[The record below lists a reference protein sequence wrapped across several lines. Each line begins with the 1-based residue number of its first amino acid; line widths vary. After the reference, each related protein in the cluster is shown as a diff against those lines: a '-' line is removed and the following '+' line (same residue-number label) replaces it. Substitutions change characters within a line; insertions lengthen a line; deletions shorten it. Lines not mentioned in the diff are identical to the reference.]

1 MPAFVFVTRKFPP
14 SVGGME
20 TLASDVWAMLRAGSD
35 GARLVAHGGSTAGLP
50 VFWLRAARAVLRA
63 ARRPGDVVVTGD
75 VLMYLLLLPFARAAG
90 LRLVTMA
97 HGKDVVWGFPPY
109 RWCVRR
115 ALRHAPMVLC
125 NSAAT
130 AEQVRRAGVAADRV
144 HVLRLGVEVPARTA
158 ADVTRAR
165 QELRDELGVAPG
177 THVLATVGR
186 LVRRKGVAWFVR
198 EVLPRLE
205 GDWVYVVAGAGPDEQ
220 AVRTAARDTGLED
233 RVRLLGRVPDAQRE
247 RVMAGCDVFVQP
259 NVPVRDDMEGFGLV
273 AVEAAVR
280 GALVVAAD
288 LEGLQDAV
296 ADGVTG
302 LLVPSGDAEAW
313 RAALTDVLT
322 DPGRAAR
329 AEAFARSCADRYDR
343 VRMGEEMV
351 RLLATAPVR
360 SRPTTTERVTLG
372 DYVTSAGDY
381 AIYSLHV
388 ATYEW
393 VARLVADKEVL
404 DLGCGTGYGSRLLR
418 ERGARRVVGVDV
430 SGEAVER
437 ATADEA
443 LAGLEFRQILPTDR
457 EPLPFPDDSFDLV
470 CSIQVIEHV
479 TDVDGYLREVR
490 RVLRPGGAFV
500 CVTPDREHR
509 LFPRQRPWNEF
520 HVHEYDPAELGRLLG
535 ARFGPVNVQGMTG
548 PRRLLDHELRRYRWT
563 RLLLYPVTFPGVPEP
578 LRLAG
583 LRLAK
588 RIAPHRAGSAPEG
601 TRAFGFDWTDVV
613 VAPDA
618 RPSVNIVV
626 VAGALPSVG

>member
-20 TLASDVWAMLRAGSD
+20 TLASDVWAMLRASGEE
-35 GARLVAHGGSTAGLP
+35 ARLVAHGGSNAGLP
-50 VFWLRAARAVLRA
+50 LFWGRAVRAVLRA
-63 ARRPGDVVVTGD
+63 ARRPGDVVLTGD
-75 VLMYLLLLPFARAAG
+75 VLMYLLLLPFARAVG

-97 HGKDVVWGFPPY
+97 HGKDVIWGFPPY

-115 ALRHAPMVLC
+115 LLPGAPMVLC

-130 AEQVRRAGVAADRV
+130 AEQVRRAGVPAERV
-144 HVLRLGVEVPARTA
+144 HVVRLGVEVPVRTA
-158 ADVTRAR
+158 DDVARAR
-165 QELRDELGVAPG
+165 QELRDEVGATPG
-177 THVLATVGR
+177 THVLVTVGR

-205 GDWVYVVAGAGPDEQ
+205 GDWVYLVAGAGPDEP
-220 AVRTAARDTGLED
+220 AVRAAARETGLED

-247 RVMAGCDVFVQP
+247 RLMAGSDVFVQP

-288 LEGLQDAV
+288 LEGLKDAV
-296 ADGVTG
+296 DDGATG

-313 RAALTDVLT
+313 RATLTDVLA
-322 DPGRAAR
+322 DPGRAER
-329 AEAFARSCADRYDR
+329 AAAFARSCAERYDR
-343 VRMGEEMV
+343 VRMGEELV
-351 RLLATAPVR
+351 RVLRTAHVR
-360 SRPTTTERVTLG
+360 AEPTTTERVTLG
-372 DYVTSAGDY
+372 DYVTRAGDF

-393 VARLVADKEVL
+393 VARLVAGKDVL

-437 ATADEA
+437 AAASE
-443 LAGLEFRQILPTDR
+443 GLEGVEFRRIVPTSTA
-457 EPLPFPDDSFDLV
+457 PLPFDDDTFDVV

-479 TDVDGYLREVR
+479 TDVDTYLSEVR
-490 RVLRPGGAFV
+490 RVLRPGGSFV

-509 LFPRQRPWNEF
+509 LLPRQRPWNEF
-520 HVHEYDPAELGRLLG
+520 HVHEYERAELARLL
-535 ARFGPVNVQGMTG
+535 AASFGTVDVQGMTG
-548 PRRLLDHELRRYRWT
+548 PRRLLDHELRRYRRT
-563 RLLLYPVTFPGVPEP
+563 RLLLYPVTFPGVPER

-588 RIAPHRAGSAPEG
+588 RIAPHRAGTGGDASG
-601 TRAFGFDWTDVV
+601 TFGFDWTDVV

-618 RPSVNIVV
+618 RPSVNIVA
-626 VAGALPSVG
+626 VAGPLPSDG